1 MGKVDL
7 KQVHKDLYTA
17 PKDRFSFVETPPLT
31 YLMVDGEG
39 DPNTAPAYAEA
50 VEALYGVAYALK
62 FASKAAGR
70 DYVVPPLEGLWWA
83 DDMTAFRRRA
93 KATWRWTMMLLQPDW
108 ISPDQFKAAVQS
120 IGVKNP
126 TPSLSRLRSGRLEEG
141 RCVQILHV
149 GSYDDEGPILARLHD
164 EFLPEQ
170 RLVPV
175 GRHHE
180 IYLGDPRKTAP
191 AKLRTILRQPVSAA

>member
-1 MGKVDL
+1 MDKVDL
-7 KQVHKDLYTA
+7 KAVYKDLYTA
-17 PKDRFSFVETPPLT
+17 PKDRFSFVEPPPLT

-39 DPNTAPAYAEA
+39 DPNTAPAYREA

-83 DDMTAFRRRA
+83 DDMAAFRRRA
-93 KATWRWTMMLLQPDW
+93 KADWRWTMMILQPDW
-108 ISPDQFKAAVQS
+108 ISPDQFRAALDAARARR
-120 IGVKNP
+120 
-126 TPSLSRLRSGRLEEG
+126 PSPALSKLRSERLEEG

-149 GSYDDEGPILARLHD
+149 GSYDDEGPTLARLHD
-164 EFLPEQ
+164 EFLPGQ
-170 RLVPV
+170 GLVPT